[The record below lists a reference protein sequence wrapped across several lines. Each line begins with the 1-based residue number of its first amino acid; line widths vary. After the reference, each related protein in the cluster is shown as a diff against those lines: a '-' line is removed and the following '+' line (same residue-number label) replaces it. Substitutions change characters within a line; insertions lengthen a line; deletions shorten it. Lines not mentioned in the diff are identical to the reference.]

1 MHHPVYKEQSTA
13 AADFPWSGRREC
25 HLSIKRHHPVNG
37 RQNSGAAHRKER
49 MELPQDR
56 ARDRWN
62 IERSGFTQKDE
73 NGYRQFSVKYKDL
86 SAGPENGIDSV
97 VETTGASSAR
107 AGCF

>member
-25 HLSIKRHHPVNG
+25 HLSIKREDG
-37 RQNSGAAHRKER
+37 TAARSCSGSLEYRKIR
-49 MELPQDR
+49 LPGKR
-56 ARDRWN
+56 REWIPA
-62 IERSGFTQKDE
+62 EGAVKSG
-73 NGYRQFSVKYKDL
+73 FSVKYKDL